1 MLFSQ
6 AGDHFVGELITTKVG
21 IMVQGSSLAEGE
33 GKFLITSV
41 LDQYQSWGILTKTI
55 TRKIHKVERSVSVYS

>member
-6 AGDHFVGELITTKVG
+6 TGDHFVGELITTKVG
-21 IMVQGSSLAEGE
+21 IMVQGTSLAEGE

-41 LDQYQSWGILTKTI
+41 LDQYQSWEYFDKDYHQKNT
-55 TRKIHKVERSVSVYS
+55 

>member
-21 IMVQGSSLAEGE
+21 IMVHGSSLAEGE

-41 LDQYQSWGILTKTI
+41 LDQPWEYFDKDYHQENT
-55 TRKIHKVERSVSVYS
+55 

>member
-41 LDQYQSWGILTKTI
+41 LDQYQSWEYFDKDYHQENT
-55 TRKIHKVERSVSVYS
+55 